1 MPYPTLPEVPGC
13 SGLNRRVPQRLP
25 AANVSGGGHVGWV
38 CRVPAVF
45 RRLEFLSGRLG
56 TGSPANVARHQHSG
70 CGTVCLSNGSLT
82 GTEFST

>member
-1 MPYPTLPEVPGC
+1 M
-13 SGLNRRVPQRLP
+13 
-25 AANVSGGGHVGWV
+25 GWV